1 MPKVIPPPP
10 PQPSLEETKV
20 AVRHVRWL
28 ALLALV
34 LFGLMASMTGPDSY
48 FVQYGRENG
57 ASWNLWK
64 LRNLEM
70 EQSRTHSGGKIIW
83 LVGSSMLRD
92 SFNEK
97 NLNKALA
104 SSGSEFRAIKFGQT
118 RGAAGLSRG
127 IVAQLPIREGDVVLH
142 GMSIENLRRDW
153 VEFSGL
159 SDWRIMLMNTDAQI
173 WDIDSWSVQQKIEAA
188 VARPRNFFMYQEESM
203 AGWGKWL
210 QWTPWGKPPK
220 VKKSSI
226 HLRFRP
232 KMKLNKVESM
242 AENSEAFRNHMRP
255 GDLDLSP
262 AQYNLQG
269 LADLRSLVADAGAEL
284 VLFEHPGRRQYRQ
297 IYIAPEVVSE
307 WYEWWWEQP
316 EVIDLPHPDDE
327 SFYDMKHPNRDGRA
341 LLTAYLAD
349 WLEYRWE
356 RPPEG
361 WTRGSKSVLDTSEG
375 VLSTVRGD
383 ENP

>member
-1 MPKVIPPPP
+1 MPKPIPPPP
-10 PQPSLEETKV
+10 PQPSREETAH
-20 AVRHVRWL
+20 AVRHVGAY
-28 ALLALV
+28 ALLAV
-34 LFGLMASMTGPDSY
+34 MLFIGFAAMTGPDSF
-48 FVQYGRENG
+48 FVRYGRDNG
-57 ASWNLWK
+57 SSWNLWK
-64 LRNLEM
+64 LRNLDM
-70 EQSRTHSGGKIIW
+70 EQGRAHSGGKIIW
-83 LVGSSMLRD
+83 MVGSSMLRD
-92 SFNEK
+92 SFNQVK
-97 NLNKALA
+97 LNKVLA

-127 IVAQLPIREGDVVLH
+127 IVSQLPIREGDVVLH
-142 GMSIENLRRDW
+142 GVSIENLRKDW

-159 SDWRIMLMNTDAQI
+159 SDWRIMLMNTDPQI
-173 WDIDSWSVQQKIEAA
+173 WDIDSWSVQKKIEAA

-210 QWTPWGKPPK
+210 QRPPWRKPPK
-220 VKKSSI
+220 LKKSSI

-232 KMKLNKVESM
+232 KIKLNKVDSM

-307 WYEWWWEQP
+307 WYEWWWGQP

-349 WLEYRWE
+349 WLEHRWE
-356 RPPEG
+356 RPPQD
-361 WTRGSKSVLDTSEG
+361 WLKNWKTVLDTSDG
-375 VLSTVRGD
+375 VLPTVRGD
-383 ENP
+383 DNP